1 MATYFGSVGGKEY
14 RILPKDD
21 GTFLIDGEDKG
32 IGLSSLGNGRY
43 SVLVKGRSFS
53 ISVSGS
59 DQDRSFLVNGKLV
72 TVVVESERS
81 RMLRKLN
88 AGSGDE
94 RGALEIRAPMPAL
107 VSSVPV
113 NVGDAVKAGQGL
125 IILEA
130 MKMENEIKAHR
141 NGIVE
146 KVLVSKGKSVEKGE
160 LLLVLEG
167 KHTMNASDEGIS
179 DD

>member
-21 GTFLIDGEDKG
+21 GTFLIDGEDRG

-43 SVLVKGRSFS
+43 SALVKGRSIS
-53 ISVSGS
+53 ITVSGS
-59 DQDRSFLVNGKLV
+59 DPDRSFLVNGKPV

-94 RGALEIRAPMPAL
+94 QGALEIRAPMPAL
-107 VSSVPV
+107 VSSVLV
-113 NVGDAVKAGQGL
+113 NAGDSVMAGQGL

-141 NGIVE
+141 NGTVDKI
-146 KVLVSKGKSVEKGE
+146 LVSKGKSVEKGE

-167 KHTMNASDEGIS
+167 KHKMKPSDAGKS